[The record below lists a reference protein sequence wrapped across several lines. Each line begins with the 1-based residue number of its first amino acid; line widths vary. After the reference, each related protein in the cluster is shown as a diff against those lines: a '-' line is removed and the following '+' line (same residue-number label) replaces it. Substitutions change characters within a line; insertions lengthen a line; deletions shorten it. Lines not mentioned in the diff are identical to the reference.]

1 MTNYTEKDLEN
12 FIESALLENGYIKR
26 ESKDYDKNLCVDK
39 ELFERFLQE
48 TQAKALQE
56 LEKRNI
62 KEQALLKRVVSQI
75 QDKGIL
81 KALQSHIEIMG
92 VKLFLAYPKPNSS
105 ANPQAIE
112 NYKKNIFSITR
123 QLYYSEKNNN
133 SLDMAIFLNGLPLIT
148 MELKNPFTYQNAH
161 NATKQYKTDRDSRE
175 RIFKQSVV
183 YFALDSD
190 EVYMSTKLEGM
201 ATRFLPFNRGLN
213 NGSGEIGCEC
223 GSGNPLVANKM
234 KTSYFWEEILQKDNV
249 LNLLFNFAQIVKK
262 DATESVIFPR
272 FHQFDV
278 VRKLLSDTKEKGVGQ
293 RYLIQ
298 HSAGSGKS
306 NSIAW
311 LAHNLVS
318 LHRKQNDEE
327 KPVFD
332 SILVVT
338 DRKVLDR
345 QIQENV
351 KSFTQDKNLVESITD
366 GSRQLKAAIEEGKKI
381 IITTIQ
387 KFPYIADEITHLQNK
402 TFAII
407 IDEAHSSQSGKNAQ
421 KMGEAI
427 SNKESNHIDSSVD
440 CHDVDLSCND
450 KNADFSPFSKAQN
463 GNGGATQNDKVPTC
477 HTADSPCHT
486 ERSEVSTMES
496 GFFANAQND
505 KIVTCHTDLDPEC
518 NEGEREVSKK
528 VDSNEIDIEEEL
540 IKIIENKKFQKNASY
555 FAFTATPKPKTL
567 EMFGIPCEINGERKF
582 IPFHLYSMKQAIE
595 EGFILDVLKGYIT
608 YTSYYK
614 IISSTDDDKEY
625 DKAKA
630 NAKLKKYV
638 TNHIATI
645 EKKATIMIEH
655 FFQNIYKKIG
665 GKAKAMVVT
674 SSRENAV
681 KYYLFFRE
689 YLQENYPQYKALVAF
704 SGDKEIDG
712 ESYSEAELNGFS
724 ESMLKD
730 EFKKDNYRFLI
741 VAEKYQTGFDEPL
754 LHTMYV
760 DKALEGI
767 SAVQTLSRLNRI
779 CKNKEDTCVL
789 DFANTHEKIGES
801 FSTFYGQTYLK
812 EPSDIEKIFTLKSNL
827 FEYGIY
833 TQYELDSFVEAI
845 LQRQSE
851 DRIHSKL
858 DTMVKEYNAKSD
870 DEKTEFY
877 TKAKA
882 YLREYSFLAQ
892 ILPFND
898 TELEKLYI
906 LLKMLIT
913 KIAPPR
919 TEDLAKG
926 ILNNIDL
933 ESIRIILTD
942 TKDIELEEGKGGVKP
957 SSADG
962 SSKKEVEFE
971 RLLNIVKTFNDK
983 FGNIDFGA
991 DEKIAKSL
999 VELKENI
1006 ANNQTLKDSLGDKQN
1021 SRKLFAEIFKNKY
1034 LDFYLENS
1042 PFLEQLGDKQ
1052 AEFKEKI
1059 SGVIFEMIWADKS
1072 K

>member
-1 MTNYTEKDLEN
+1 MRNYTEKDLESL
-12 FIESALLENGYIKR
+12 IEAHLLNNGYIKR
-26 ESKDYDKNLCVDK
+26 ESKDYDKSLCMDK
-39 ELFERFLQE
+39 ELFERFLQS

-62 KEQALLKRVVSQI
+62 KEQELLKRVASQI
-75 QDKGIL
+75 SEKGIL
-81 KALQSHIEIMG
+81 KALQAHIEIMG
-92 VKLFLAYPKPNSS
+92 VKLFLAYPKPNSN
-105 ANPQAIE
+105 ANPQALE
-112 NYKKNIFSITR
+112 NYNKNIFSITR
-123 QLYYSEKNNN
+123 QLYYSEKNNK
-133 SLDMAIFLNGLPLIT
+133 SLDMVIFLNGLPLIT
-148 MELKNPFTYQNAH
+148 MELKNPFTGQNVY
-161 NATKQYKTDRDSRE
+161 NAIEQYKKDRDPRE
-175 RIFKQSVV
+175 SIFKQSVV
-183 YFALDSD
+183 HFALDSD
-190 EVYMSTKLEGM
+190 LIYMSTKLEGVG
-201 ATRFLPFNRGLN
+201 TRFLPFNRGLN
-213 NGSGEIGCEC
+213 NGSGAIGCEC
-223 GSGNPLVANKM
+223 GGGNPAVKDKM
-234 KTSYFWEEILQKDNV
+234 KTSYFWEELLQKDT
-249 LNLLFNFAQIVKK
+249 LANLLFNFAQIVKK
-262 DATESVIFPR
+262 DKAEFVIFPR

-278 VRKLLSDTKEKGVGQ
+278 VRKLLKDVKEKGVGQ

-338 DRKVLDR
+338 DRRVLDR
-345 QIQENV
+345 QIRENV
-351 KSFTQDKNLVESITD
+351 KSFEDNKGLVEAIIK

-381 IITTIQ
+381 IVTTIQ

-407 IDEAHSSQSGKNAQ
+407 IDEAHSSQSGKNAEE
-421 KMGEAI
+421 MGKAI
-427 SNKESNHIDSSVD
+427 GNKDDKETGAM
-440 CHDVDLSCND
+440 DL
-450 KNADFSPFSKAQN
+450 
-463 GNGGATQNDKVPTC
+463 
-477 HTADSPCHT
+477 
-486 ERSEVSTMES
+486 
-496 GFFANAQND
+496 
-505 KIVTCHTDLDPEC
+505 
-518 NEGEREVSKK
+518 
-528 VDSNEIDIEEEL
+528 EEEL
-540 IKIIENKKFQKNASY
+540 IKIIKNKKFQKNASY

-567 EMFGIPCEINGERKF
+567 EMFGSACEINGEKKF

-608 YTSYYK
+608 YASYYK
-614 IISSTDDDKEY
+614 IVSKNDNREY
-625 DKAKA
+625 DKKKA
-630 NAKLKKYV
+630 NAKLRAYV

-645 EKKATIMIEH
+645 ENKATIMIEH

-681 KYYLFFRE
+681 KYYRFFKK
-689 YLQENYPQYKALVAF
+689 YLQENYPEYQALVAF

-724 ESMLKD
+724 EAMLKD
-730 EFKKDNYRFLI
+730 EFKKDKYRFLI

-789 DFANTHEKIGES
+789 DFANTHEEIGES

-812 EPSDIEKIFTLKSNL
+812 EPTNIDNIYTLKSEL
-827 FEYGIY
+827 FDYGIY
-833 TQYELDSFVEAI
+833 TQYELDDFAKAI
-845 LQRQSE
+845 LDEQSE
-851 DRIHSKL
+851 DKIHSKL
-858 DTMVKEYNAKSD
+858 DNMVKEYNAKSD

-898 TELEKLYI
+898 IELEKLSI

-926 ILNNIDL
+926 IVNNVDLN
-933 ESIRIILTD
+933 SIRIILESK
-942 TKDIELEEGKGGVKP
+942 KDIELEEDKGGVKP

-962 SSKKEVEFE
+962 SSKKEVELE
-971 RLLNIVKTFNDK
+971 RLSNIVKAFNDK

-1021 SRKLFAEIFKNKY
+1021 ARRLFAEIFKNKY

-1042 PFLEQLGDKQ
+1042 LFLEQLGDKQ

-1059 SGVIFEMIWADKS
+1059 SSVIFEMICESA
-1072 K
+1072 

>member
-1 MTNYTEKDLEN
+1 MTNYTEKALES
-12 FIESALLENGYIKR
+12 FIESSLLENGYIKR

-39 ELFERFLQE
+39 ELFLRFLESSQKGSLE
-48 TQAKALQE
+48 KLGQRNIGEQE
-56 LEKRNI
+56 LFKRI
-62 KEQALLKRVVSQI
+62 FSQI
-75 QDKGIL
+75 SEKGIL

-161 NATKQYKTDRDSRE
+161 NATKQYKTDRDPRE

-427 SNKESNHIDSSVD
+427 SNKNLESNHI
-440 CHDVDLSCND
+440 
-450 KNADFSPFSKAQN
+450 
-463 GNGGATQNDKVPTC
+463 
-477 HTADSPCHT
+477 
-486 ERSEVSTMES
+486 
-496 GFFANAQND
+496 
-505 KIVTCHTDLDPEC
+505 
-518 NEGEREVSKK
+518 
-528 VDSNEIDIEEEL
+528 DSNEIDIEEEL

-614 IISSTDDDKEY
+614 IISSIDDDKEY

-655 FFQNIYKKIG
+655 FFQNTCKKIG

-704 SGDKEIDG
+704 SGDKEKDG
-712 ESYSEAELNGFS
+712 ESYSEAGLNGVS

-789 DFANTHEKIGES
+789 DFENTHENIGES

-933 ESIRIILTD
+933 ESIRIILTG
-942 TKDIELEEGKGGVKP
+942 TSDISLSSNGEVTP

-971 RLLNIVKTFNDK
+971 RLSNIVKAFNDK
-983 FGNIDFGA
+983 FGNVEFGA

-1006 ANNQTLKDSLGDKQN
+1006 ANNQTLKDTLGDKQN
-1021 SRKLFAEIFKNKY
+1021 ARRLFADIFKNKY

-1042 PFLEQLGDKQ
+1042 LFLEQLGDKQ

-1059 SGVIFEMIWADKS
+1059 SSVIFEMIWADKS

>member
-1 MTNYTEKDLEN
+1 MREYKEKDLER

-26 ESKDYDKNLCVDK
+26 ESKDYDKSLCMDK
-39 ELFERFLQE
+39 ELFERFLQS

-148 MELKNPFTYQNAH
+148 MELKNPFTGQNVY
-161 NATKQYKTDRDSRE
+161 NAIEQYKKDRDPRE
-175 RIFKQSVV
+175 SIFKQSVV
-183 YFALDSD
+183 HFALDSD
-190 EVYMSTKLEGM
+190 LIYMSTKLEGIQ
-201 ATRFLPFNRGLN
+201 TKFLPFNRGLN
-213 NGSGEIGCEC
+213 NGSGAIGLEC
-223 GSGNPLVANKM
+223 GGGNPAVKDKM
-234 KTSYFWEEILQKDNV
+234 KTSYFWEELLQKDT
-249 LNLLFNFAQIVKK
+249 LSKLLFDFTIKNSKG
-262 DATESVIFPR
+262 VIFPR

-278 VRKLLSDTKEKGVGQ
+278 VSRLLKDVKEKGVGQ

-318 LHRKQNDEE
+318 LHRIENDKE
-327 KPVFD
+327 KEVFD

-338 DRKVLDR
+338 DRRVLDR

-366 GSRQLKAAIEEGKKI
+366 GSKQLKAALEEGKKI
-381 IITTIQ
+381 IVTTIQ

-402 TFAII
+402 SFAII
-407 IDEAHSSQSGKNAQ
+407 IDEAHSSQSGKNAEE
-421 KMGEAI
+421 MGKAI
-427 SNKESNHIDSSVD
+427 SNK
-440 CHDVDLSCND
+440 ND
-450 KNADFSPFSKAQN
+450 KET
-463 GNGGATQNDKVPTC
+463 G
-477 HTADSPCHT
+477 
-486 ERSEVSTMES
+486 EM
-496 GFFANAQND
+496 
-505 KIVTCHTDLDPEC
+505 DL
-518 NEGEREVSKK
+518 
-528 VDSNEIDIEEEL
+528 EEEL
-540 IKIIENKKFQKNASY
+540 IKIIKNKKFQKNASY

-567 EMFGIPCEINGERKF
+567 EMFGSPCEINGEKKF

-608 YTSYYK
+608 YASYYK
-614 IISSTDDDKEY
+614 IVSKNDNREY
-625 DKAKA
+625 DKKKA
-630 NAKLKKYV
+630 NAKLKAYV

-655 FFQNIYKKIG
+655 FFQNICKKIG
-665 GKAKAMVVT
+665 EKAKAMIVT

-689 YLQENYPQYKALVAF
+689 YLQKNHPEYQALVAF
-704 SGDKEIDG
+704 SGDKEING
-712 ESYSEAELNGFS
+712 ESYSEVRLNGFS
-724 ESMLKD
+724 EAMLKD

-760 DKALEGI
+760 DKRLEGI

-789 DFANTHEKIGES
+789 DFVNTHEEIGKS

-812 EPSDIEKIFTLKSNL
+812 EPTNIDNIYTLKSEL
-827 FEYGIY
+827 FDYGIY
-833 TQYELDSFVEAI
+833 TQDELNSFIEAI
-845 LQRQSE
+845 RKEQDE
-851 DRIHSKL
+851 NKIHSKL
-858 DTMVKEYNAKSD
+858 DNMIKEYNAKND
-870 DEKTEFY
+870 DEKTKFY
-877 TKAKA
+877 TKAKV
-882 YLREYSFLAQ
+882 YLREYAFLAQ

-898 TELEKLYI
+898 IELEKLSI
-906 LLKMLIT
+906 LLKMLIA
-913 KIAPPR
+913 KIVPPR

-926 ILNNIDL
+926 ILNNVDL
-933 ESIRIILTD
+933 NSIRIILESK
-942 TKDIELEEGKGGVKP
+942 KDISLSSNGELSPAG
-957 SSADG
+957 ADG
-962 SSKKEVEFE
+962 SSKKEVELE
-971 RLLNIVKTFNDK
+971 RLSNIVREFNTK
-983 FGNIDFGA
+983 FGSVDFGTN
-991 DEKIAKSL
+991 EKIAK
-999 VELKENI
+999 ELMDLKDDIAKE
-1006 ANNQTLKDSLGDKQN
+1006 QTFRDSLGDEQN
-1021 SRKLFAEIFKNKY
+1021 ARRLFADIFKIQYLQFFKRNKDFFTQ
-1034 LDFYLENS
+1034 LDNKE
-1042 PFLEQLGDKQ
+1042 
-1052 AEFKEKI
+1052 EFKERV
-1059 SGVIFEMIWADKS
+1059 SNVIYEMIDEGYQYNAFKS
-1072 K
+1072 F

>member
-1 MTNYTEKDLEN
+1 M
-12 FIESALLENGYIKR
+12 
-26 ESKDYDKNLCVDK
+26 
-39 ELFERFLQE
+39 
-48 TQAKALQE
+48 
-56 LEKRNI
+56 
-62 KEQALLKRVVSQI
+62 
-75 QDKGIL
+75 
-81 KALQSHIEIMG
+81 
-92 VKLFLAYPKPNSS
+92 
-105 ANPQAIE
+105 
-112 NYKKNIFSITR
+112 
-123 QLYYSEKNNN
+123 
-133 SLDMAIFLNGLPLIT
+133 
-148 MELKNPFTYQNAH
+148 
-161 NATKQYKTDRDSRE
+161 
-175 RIFKQSVV
+175 
-183 YFALDSD
+183 
-190 EVYMSTKLEGM
+190 
-201 ATRFLPFNRGLN
+201 
-213 NGSGEIGCEC
+213 
-223 GSGNPLVANKM
+223 
-234 KTSYFWEEILQKDNV
+234 
-249 LNLLFNFAQIVKK
+249 
-262 DATESVIFPR
+262 IFPR

-278 VRKLLSDTKEKGVGQ
+278 VRKLLNDTKEKGVGQ

-366 GSRQLKAAIEEGKKI
+366 GSRQLKAAIEESKKI

-427 SNKESNHIDSSVD
+427 SNKESNHIDS
-440 CHDVDLSCND
+440 
-450 KNADFSPFSKAQN
+450 
-463 GNGGATQNDKVPTC
+463 
-477 HTADSPCHT
+477 
-486 ERSEVSTMES
+486 
-496 GFFANAQND
+496 
-505 KIVTCHTDLDPEC
+505 
-518 NEGEREVSKK
+518 
-528 VDSNEIDIEEEL
+528 NEIDIEEEL

-567 EMFGIPCEINGERKF
+567 EMFGIPCEINGEKKF

-614 IISSTDDDKEY
+614 IISSIDDDKEY

-655 FFQNIYKKIG
+655 FFQNTCKKIG

-681 KYYLFFRE
+681 KYYLFFQK

-712 ESYSEAELNGFS
+712 ESYSEAGLNGFS

-789 DFANTHEKIGES
+789 DFANTHEEIGES

-877 TKAKA
+877 TKARA

-926 ILNNIDL
+926 IVNNVDL

-957 SSADG
+957 SGADG

-971 RLLNIVKTFNDK
+971 RLLNIIKAFNDK
-983 FGNIDFGA
+983 FGNVEFGA
-991 DEKIAKSL
+991 DEKIAK
-999 VELKENI
+999 ELMDLKDDIAKE
-1006 ANNQTLKDSLGDKQN
+1006 QTFRDSLGDEQN
-1021 SRKLFAEIFKNKY
+1021 ARKLFADIFKNKY
-1034 LDFYLENS
+1034 LQFFKRNKDF
-1042 PFLEQLGDKQ
+1042 FTQLDNKE
-1052 AEFKEKI
+1052 EFKERV
-1059 SGVIFEMIWADKS
+1059 SRVIFEMICESA
-1072 K
+1072 

>member
-1 MTNYTEKDLEN
+1 MREYTEKDLEN

-26 ESKDYDKNLCVDK
+26 ESKDYDKSLCMDK

-62 KEQALLKRVVSQI
+62 KEQALLKRVASQI
-75 QDKGIL
+75 SEKGIL

-148 MELKNPFTYQNAH
+148 MELKNPFTHQNAH
-161 NATKQYKTDRDSRE
+161 NATKQYKTDRDPRE

-311 LAHNLVS
+311 LAHNLAG
-318 LHRKQNDEE
+318 LHRIENNKE
-327 KPVFD
+327 KNVFD

-427 SNKESNHIDSSVD
+427 SNKESNHIDS
-440 CHDVDLSCND
+440 
-450 KNADFSPFSKAQN
+450 
-463 GNGGATQNDKVPTC
+463 
-477 HTADSPCHT
+477 
-486 ERSEVSTMES
+486 
-496 GFFANAQND
+496 
-505 KIVTCHTDLDPEC
+505 
-518 NEGEREVSKK
+518 
-528 VDSNEIDIEEEL
+528 NEIDIEEEL

-614 IISSTDDDKEY
+614 IISSIDDDKEY

-630 NAKLKKYV
+630 NAKLRAYV

-689 YLQENYPQYKALVAF
+689 YLQKNYPQYKALVAF

-712 ESYSEAELNGFS
+712 ESYSEAGLNGFS
-724 ESMLKD
+724 ESMLKE

-851 DRIHSKL
+851 DGIHSKL

-942 TKDIELEEGKGGVKP
+942 TKDIELEEDKGGVKP

-971 RLLNIVKTFNDK
+971 RLSNIVREFNTK
-983 FGNIDFGA
+983 FGSVDFGTN
-991 DEKIAKSL
+991 EKIAKSL

-1021 SRKLFAEIFKNKY
+1021 SRKLFADIFKIQYLQFFKRNKDFFTQ
-1034 LDFYLENS
+1034 LDNKE
-1042 PFLEQLGDKQ
+1042 
-1052 AEFKEKI
+1052 EFKERV
-1059 SGVIFEMIWADKS
+1059 SRVIFEMICESA
-1072 K
+1072 

>member
-1 MTNYTEKDLEN
+1 MRNYTEKDLES
-12 FIESALLENGYIKR
+12 FIEAHLLESGYIKR
-26 ESKDYDKNLCVDK
+26 ESKDYDRSLCMDK
-39 ELFERFLQE
+39 ELFERFLQS

-148 MELKNPFTYQNAH
+148 MELKNPFTGQNVY
-161 NATKQYKTDRDSRE
+161 NAIEQYKKDRDPRE
-175 RIFKQSVV
+175 SIFKQSVV
-183 YFALDSD
+183 HFALDSD
-190 EVYMSTKLEGM
+190 LIYMSTKLEGIQ
-201 ATRFLPFNRGLN
+201 TKFLPFNRGLN
-213 NGSGEIGCEC
+213 NGSGAIGLEC
-223 GSGNPLVANKM
+223 GGGNPAVKDKM
-234 KTSYFWEEILQKDNV
+234 KTSYFWEELLQKDT
-249 LNLLFNFAQIVKK
+249 LSKLLFDFTIKNSKG
-262 DATESVIFPR
+262 VIFPR

-278 VRKLLSDTKEKGVGQ
+278 VSRLLKDVKEKGVGQ

-318 LHRKQNDEE
+318 LHRIENDKE
-327 KPVFD
+327 KEVFD

-351 KSFTQDKNLVESITD
+351 KSFTQDKNLVESITE
-366 GSRQLKAAIEEGKKI
+366 GSRQLKAALEEGKKI
-381 IITTIQ
+381 IVTTIQ

-402 TFAII
+402 SFAII
-407 IDEAHSSQSGKNAQ
+407 IDEAHSSQSGKNAEE
-421 KMGEAI
+421 MGKAI
-427 SNKESNHIDSSVD
+427 SNK
-440 CHDVDLSCND
+440 ND
-450 KNADFSPFSKAQN
+450 KET
-463 GNGGATQNDKVPTC
+463 G
-477 HTADSPCHT
+477 
-486 ERSEVSTMES
+486 EM
-496 GFFANAQND
+496 
-505 KIVTCHTDLDPEC
+505 DL
-518 NEGEREVSKK
+518 
-528 VDSNEIDIEEEL
+528 EEEL
-540 IKIIENKKFQKNASY
+540 IKIIKNKKFQKNASY

-567 EMFGIPCEINGERKF
+567 EMFGSACEINGEKKF

-614 IISSTDDDKEY
+614 IVSKNDNREY
-625 DKAKA
+625 DKKKA
-630 NAKLKKYV
+630 NAKLRAYV
-638 TNHIATI
+638 TNHPETI
-645 EKKATIMIEH
+645 ERKAKIMIEH

-665 GKAKAMVVT
+665 EKAKAMVVT

-681 KYYLFFRE
+681 KYYLFFKK
-689 YLQENYPQYKALVAF
+689 YLQENHPEYQALVAF

-712 ESYSEAELNGFS
+712 KSYSEVGLNGFS
-724 ESMLKD
+724 EAMLKD

-760 DKALEGI
+760 DKRLEGI

-779 CKNKEDTCVL
+779 CQNKEDTCVL
-789 DFANTHEKIGES
+789 DFVNTHEEIGKS
-801 FSTFYGQTYLK
+801 FSTFYRQTYLE
-812 EPSDIEKIFTLKSNL
+812 EPTNIDNIYTLKSEL
-827 FEYGIY
+827 FDYGIY
-833 TQYELDSFVEAI
+833 TQYELNSFIEAI
-845 LQRQSE
+845 RKEQDE
-851 DRIHSKL
+851 NKIHSKL
-858 DTMVKEYNAKSD
+858 DNMIKEYNAKSD
-870 DEKTEFY
+870 DEKTKFY
-877 TKAKA
+877 TKAKV

-898 TELEKLYI
+898 IELEKLSI
-906 LLKMLIT
+906 LLKMLIA
-913 KIAPPR
+913 KIVPPR

-926 ILNNIDL
+926 ILNNVDL
-933 ESIRIILTD
+933 NSIRIILESK
-942 TKDIELEEGKGGVKP
+942 KDISLSSNGELSPAG
-957 SSADG
+957 ADD
-962 SSKKEVEFE
+962 SSKKEVELE
-971 RLLNIVKTFNDK
+971 RLSNIVREFNTK
-983 FGNIDFGA
+983 FGSVDFGTN
-991 DEKIAKSL
+991 EKIAK
-999 VELKENI
+999 ELMDLKDDIAKE
-1006 ANNQTLKDSLGDKQN
+1006 QTFRDSLGDEQN
-1021 SRKLFAEIFKNKY
+1021 ARRLFADIFKIQYLQFFKRNKDFFTQ
-1034 LDFYLENS
+1034 LDNKE
-1042 PFLEQLGDKQ
+1042 
-1052 AEFKEKI
+1052 EFKERV
-1059 SGVIFEMIWADKS
+1059 SNVIYEMIDEGYQHNAFKS
-1072 K
+1072 F

>member
-1 MTNYTEKDLEN
+1 MRGYTEKDLES

-26 ESKDYDKNLCVDK
+26 ESKDYDKSLCIDI
-39 ELFERFLQE
+39 ELFKRFLQS

-56 LEKRNI
+56 LGKRNI
-62 KEQALLKRVVSQI
+62 KEQELLKRVASQI

-112 NYKKNIFSITR
+112 DYKKNIFSITR

-133 SLDMAIFLNGLPLIT
+133 SLDMVIFLNGLPLIT
-148 MELKNPFTYQNAH
+148 MELKNPFTHQNVY
-161 NATKQYKTDRDSRE
+161 NAIEQYKKDRDPRE

-183 YFALDSD
+183 HFALDSD
-190 EVYMSTKLEGM
+190 LIYMSTKLEGVGSK
-201 ATRFLPFNRGLN
+201 FLPFNRGLN
-213 NGSGEIGCEC
+213 NGSGAIGLEC
-223 GSGNPLVANKM
+223 GSGNPAVKDKM
-234 KTSYFWEEILQKDNV
+234 KTSYFWEEILQKDT
-249 LNLLFNFAQIVKK
+249 LANLLFNFAQIVKK
-262 DATESVIFPR
+262 DKAEFVIFPR

-278 VRKLLSDTKEKGVGQ
+278 VRKLLNDTKEKGVGQ

-351 KSFTQDKNLVESITD
+351 KSFTQDKNLVETITE
-366 GSRQLKAAIEEGKKI
+366 GSRQLKAAIEDDKKI

-387 KFPYIADEITHLQNK
+387 KFPYIADEITHLRDK

-427 SNKESNHIDSSVD
+427 SNKESNHI
-440 CHDVDLSCND
+440 
-450 KNADFSPFSKAQN
+450 
-463 GNGGATQNDKVPTC
+463 
-477 HTADSPCHT
+477 
-486 ERSEVSTMES
+486 
-496 GFFANAQND
+496 
-505 KIVTCHTDLDPEC
+505 
-518 NEGEREVSKK
+518 
-528 VDSNEIDIEEEL
+528 DSNEIDIEEEL

-582 IPFHLYSMKQAIE
+582 FPFHLYSMKQAIE

-614 IISSTDDDKEY
+614 IISSIDDDKEY

-655 FFQNIYKKIG
+655 FFQNTCKKIG

-704 SGDKEIDG
+704 SGDKEING
-712 ESYSEAELNGFS
+712 ESYSEAGLNGFS
-724 ESMLKD
+724 EAMLKD
-730 EFKKDNYRFLI
+730 EFKKENYRFLI

-760 DKALEGI
+760 DKALDGI

-789 DFANTHEKIGES
+789 DFANTHEEIGES

-812 EPSDIEKIFTLKSNL
+812 EPSDYEKIFTLKSNL

-833 TQYELDSFVEAI
+833 TQFELDNFTKAI
-845 LQRQSE
+845 LERQSE
-851 DRIHSKL
+851 NRIHSKL
-858 DTMVKEYNAKSD
+858 DNMVKEYNAKND

-892 ILPFND
+892 ILPFSD
-898 TELEKLYI
+898 IELEKLYI

-926 ILNNIDL
+926 IVNNVDL
-933 ESIRIILTD
+933 ESIRIILTG
-942 TKDIELEEGKGGVKP
+942 TSDISL
-957 SSADG
+957 SSNGEVTPAGADG
-962 SSKKEVEFE
+962 SGKKEVEFE
-971 RLLNIVKTFNDK
+971 SLSNIVKAFNDK
-983 FGNIDFGA
+983 FGNIDFGT
-991 DEKIAKSL
+991 DEKIANSL
-999 VELKENI
+999 VKLKDEI
-1006 ANNQTLKDSLGDKQN
+1006 RENQTLKDSLGDRQN
-1021 SRKLFAEIFKNKY
+1021 SHKLFVDIFKSKY
-1034 LDFYLENS
+1034 ANFYLENL

-1052 AEFKEKI
+1052 AEFKERV
-1059 SGVIFEMIWADKS
+1059 SSVIFEMICEGLNA
-1072 K
+1072 